1 MSNAA
6 GPFQG
11 ASPPAGIDVV
21 HAATGIEALVP
32 SSSSAAE
39 VPIAAAPVIA
49 SAAVAEAAGAGQPA
63 SKLAVA
69 SQWQLVWWAFRR
81 HRLAMAGLVVTVILY
96 IVAIVPGF
104 FAVNDPSQQN
114 TRSAFHP
121 PQALH
126 LIDTAADGS
135 WAIRPYIHPY
145 MLKRDP
151 QTLASVYQQD
161 SERKVYLKMFGQGY
175 EYSVLGL
182 FTSTTHLFASE
193 NARQPLFFFGADRL
207 GRCVFSRIMV
217 GTQISLSV
225 GLVGVILSLSI
236 GIVLG
241 GISGYYGGRIDFV
254 IQRIT
259 DLVLSLPTIPIWLAA
274 SAAVPQNWPAVLN
287 YFMITL
293 ILSLTGWA
301 QLARVVRGRFLSLR
315 TEEFVTAARLD
326 GASEGRIIFRHMLP
340 SFASHIIAS
349 VSLAIPAMILAE
361 TSLSFLGLGL
371 QPPTISWGVLLREA
385 QNIRSIATAPWLFA
399 PGAAVVIAVIALN
412 FLGDG
417 LRDAS
422 DPYNK

>member
-1 MSNAA
+1 MPAD
-6 GPFQG
+6 
-11 ASPPAGIDVV
+11 SPVADI
-21 HAATGIEALVP
+21 P
-32 SSSSAAE
+32 SSR
-39 VPIAAAPVIA
+39 
-49 SAAVAEAAGAGQPA
+49 
-63 SKLAVA
+63 LAVA

-81 HRLAMAGLVVTVILY
+81 HRLAMVGLFVTVMLY
-96 IVAIVPGF
+96 VVAVLPGF

-114 TRSAFHP
+114 RRAVFHP

-126 LIDTAADGS
+126 FIDVSDAGGFS
-135 WAIRPYIHPY
+135 LRPYIHPY
-145 MLKRDP
+145 VLKRDP
-151 QTLASVYQQD
+151 KTLASVYEED
-161 SERKVYLKMFGQGY
+161 RGRKVYLQMFGEGY

-182 FTSTTHLFASE
+182 FNTRTHLFASQD
-193 NARQPLFFFGADRL
+193 AGQPLFFFGADRL

-225 GLVGVILSLSI
+225 GLLGVLLSLTI
-236 GIVLG
+236 GVVLG
-241 GISGYYGGRIDFV
+241 GISGYYGGRIDFT
-254 IQRIT
+254 IQRVIE
-259 DLVLSLPTIPIWLAA
+259 LVLSLPTIPIWLAL
-274 SAAVPQNWPAVLN
+274 AAALPQDWPATLN
-287 YFMITL
+287 YLMITV

-340 SFASHIIAS
+340 SFSSHIIAS
-349 VSLAIPAMILAE
+349 ISLAIPAMILAE

-399 PGAAVVIAVIALN
+399 PGAAVVLAVIALN

>member
-1 MSNAA
+1 M
-6 GPFQG
+6 
-11 ASPPAGIDVV
+11 
-21 HAATGIEALVP
+21 T
-32 SSSSAAE
+32 
-39 VPIAAAPVIA
+39 AAAVD
-49 SAAVAEAAGAGQPA
+49 EAAGAGQPA

-81 HRLAMAGLVVTVILY
+81 HRLAMAGLVVTTILY
-96 IVAIVPGF
+96 IVAMVPGF
-104 FAVNDPSQQN
+104 FAVNDPSQQS

-126 LIDTAADGS
+126 LIDTSADGS

-145 MLKRDP
+145 VLKRDP
-151 QTLASVYQQD
+151 QTLASIYKED
-161 SERKVYLKMFGQGY
+161 RERKVYLQMFGQGY

-182 FTSTTHLFASE
+182 FSSTTHLFASE
-193 NARQPLFFFGADRL
+193 NVRQPLFFFGADRL
-207 GRCVFSRIMV
+207 GRCVYSRIMV

-225 GLVGVILSLSI
+225 GLVGVILSLGI

-254 IQRIT
+254 IQRVT

>member
-1 MSNAA
+1 MSNTA
-6 GPFQG
+6 
-11 ASPPAGIDVV
+11 V
-21 HAATGIEALVP
+21 
-32 SSSSAAE
+32 
-39 VPIAAAPVIA
+39 
-49 SAAVAEAAGAGQPA
+49 AAVAA
-63 SKLAVA
+63 SDTPIVSSRMAVA
-69 SQWQLVWWAFRR
+69 SQWQLVWWAFKR
-81 HRLAMAGLVVTVILY
+81 HRLAMVGLIVTAVLY
-96 IVAIVPGF
+96 IIAVVPGF

-114 TRSAFHP
+114 ARAAFHP

-126 LIDTAADGS
+126 LIDSSADGGWS
-135 WAIRPYIHPY
+135 IRPYIHPY
-145 MLKRDP
+145 VLKRDP
-151 QTLASVYQQD
+151 TTLAAVYQED
-161 SERKVYLKMFGQGY
+161 AGRKVYLQMFATGY

-182 FTSTTHLFASE
+182 FSSKIHLFASE
-193 NARQPLFFFGADRL
+193 NTRQPLFFFGADRL
-207 GRCVFSRIMV
+207 GRCVYSRMMV

-225 GLVGVILSLSI
+225 GLVGVLLALTI
-236 GIVLG
+236 GIILG
-241 GISGYYGGRIDFV
+241 GISRYYGGRLDFV
-254 IQRIT
+254 IQRVIE
-259 DLVLSLPTIPIWLAA
+259 LVLSLPTIPIWLAA
-274 SAAVPQNWPAVLN
+274 SAAVPQNWPATLN

-349 VSLAIPAMILAE
+349 ISLAIPAMILAE

-399 PGAAVVIAVIALN
+399 PGAAVVVAVIALN

>member
-1 MSNAA
+1 LNNTTA
-6 GPFQG
+6 P
-11 ASPPAGIDVV
+11 SP
-21 HAATGIEALVP
+21 
-32 SSSSAAE
+32 
-39 VPIAAAPVIA
+39 
-49 SAAVAEAAGAGQPA
+49 VADGAGDLV
-63 SKLAVA
+63 SSRLAVA
-69 SQWQLVWWAFRR
+69 SQWQLVWWAFKR
-81 HRLAMAGLVVTVILY
+81 HRLAMVGLFVTIALYVIA
-96 IVAIVPGF
+96 VVPGF

-114 TRSAFHP
+114 RRSVFHP

-126 LIDTAADGS
+126 IIDSGENGS
-135 WAIRPYIHPY
+135 WSIRPYIHPY
-145 MLKRDP
+145 VLARDP
-151 QTLASVYQQD
+151 VTLASVYKED
-161 SERKVYLKMFGQGY
+161 SERKVYLQMFGEGY

-182 FTSTTHLFASE
+182 FNARTHLFASQDA
-193 NARQPLFFFGADRL
+193 NQPLFFFGADRL
-207 GRCVFSRIMV
+207 GRCVYSRIML
-217 GTQISLSV
+217 GAQISLSV
-225 GLVGVILSLSI
+225 GLLGVFLSLSL
-236 GIVLG
+236 GIILG
-241 GISGYYGGRIDFV
+241 GISGYYGGRIDFA
-254 IQRIT
+254 IQRVIE
-259 DLVLSLPTIPIWLAA
+259 LVLSLPTIPIWLAL
-274 SAAVPQNWPAVLN
+274 AAALPQDWPATLN
-287 YFMITL
+287 YLMITV

-340 SFASHIIAS
+340 SFSSHIIAS

-399 PGAAVVIAVIALN
+399 PGAAVVLAVIALN

>member
-1 MSNAA
+1 MNNVA
-6 GPFQG
+6 GPPQG
-11 ASPPAGIDVV
+11 GMSPLGGSAD
-21 HAATGIEALVP
+21 HAVTSVGAINNATEP
-32 SSSSAAE
+32 
-39 VPIAAAPVIA
+39 PPV
-49 SAAVAEAAGAGQPA
+49 STR
-63 SKLAVA
+63 LAVA
-69 SQWQLVWWAFRR
+69 SQWQLVWWAFKR
-81 HRLAMAGLVVTVILY
+81 HRLAMAGLVVTLALY
-96 IVAIVPGF
+96 LVAIVPGF

-121 PQALH
+121 PQGLH
-126 LIDTAADGS
+126 LVDTAADGS
-135 WAIRPYIHPY
+135 WALRPYIHPY
-145 MLKRDP
+145 VLKRDP
-151 QTLASVYQQD
+151 TTLASLYKED
-161 SERKVYLKMFGQGY
+161 SERKVYLRMFAQGY

-182 FTSTTHLFASE
+182 FNSTTHLFASE

-207 GRCVFSRIMV
+207 GRCVYSRIMV

-225 GLVGVILSLSI
+225 GLVGVLLALSI

-254 IQRIT
+254 IQRVIE
-259 DLVLSLPTIPIWLAA
+259 LVLSLPTIPIWLAA
-274 SAAVPQNWPAVLN
+274 SAAVPQNWPATLN

-399 PGAAVVIAVIALN
+399 PGIAVVIAVIALN